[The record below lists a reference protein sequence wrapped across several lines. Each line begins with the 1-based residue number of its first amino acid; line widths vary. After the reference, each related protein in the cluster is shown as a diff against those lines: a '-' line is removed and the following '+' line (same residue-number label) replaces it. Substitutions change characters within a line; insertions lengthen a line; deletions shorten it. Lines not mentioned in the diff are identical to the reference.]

1 MILKKKWKDNMNKP
15 LGSIYTDP
23 RFAFMFMTPLE
34 KWKENYD
41 FVKHCYWDLEL
52 FFLKRLDIEN
62 ANKIRRGWEKWEKE
76 DYKHHKEITD
86 FKVR

>member
-1 MILKKKWKDNMNKP
+1 L
-15 LGSIYTDP
+15 
-23 RFAFMFMTPLE
+23 TPLE

-62 ANKIRRGWEKWEKE
+62 ADKIRKGWEEWELRDYE
-76 DYKHHKEITD
+76 DYKKIKD
-86 FKVR
+86 FKAK